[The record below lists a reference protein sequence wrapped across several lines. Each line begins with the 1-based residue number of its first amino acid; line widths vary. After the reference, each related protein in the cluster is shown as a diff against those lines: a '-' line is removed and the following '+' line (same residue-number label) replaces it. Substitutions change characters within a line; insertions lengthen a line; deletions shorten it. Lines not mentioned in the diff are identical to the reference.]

1 MRSLFR
7 FLLLTLVLA
16 ALLAGLA
23 LWRGLQNGRAA
34 QNGTDTPPARSAGTL
49 ASMDEEFVSLV
60 ASALPS
66 VVSIDALPADAVDPR
81 MRALRLLMGGGQG
94 DVPAQLGAGAV
105 VSAEGH
111 IVTNYHVIAGAAAVR
126 VYLSDGRILQARV
139 LGVDP
144 PSDIAI
150 LKVEAEGL
158 QPLPFG
164 DSDRVRIGQS
174 VFAIGNPLGL
184 QETVTQG
191 IISGK
196 GRRALSEAANEFFQT
211 DAAINRGNSGGP
223 LIDLKGALIGIT
235 SMVSAGGEG
244 IAFAI
249 PSNTVQRVFE
259 SIRDYGRFIRPW
271 FGAMVRPITPQVA
284 RQLGLADTRG
294 ALILGTYEDSPAAK
308 AGLQPGDVITSY
320 AGKPIVDHIDLR
332 NRVVETPIGDT
343 IDLTILRQGKSIP
356 GRATVTG
363 EPAR

>member
-7 FLLLTLVLA
+7 FFLVAVLLA
-16 ALLAGLA
+16 AFLAA
-23 LWRGLQNGRAA
+23 MAYWRGWQSR
-34 QNGTDTPPARSAGTL
+34 QSSTSAGPSGTL
-49 ASMDEEFVSLV
+49 AAMDEEFVNLV

-81 MRALRLLMGGGQG
+81 MRALRLLMGGQQG
-94 DVPAQLGAGAV
+94 EVPAQLGAGAV
-105 VSAEGH
+105 VSEEGH

-126 VYLSDGRILQARV
+126 VYLSDGRIFQAQV

-150 LKVEAEGL
+150 LKIEAEGL
-158 QPLPFG
+158 QPLPIG
-164 DSDRVRIGQS
+164 DSDRVRIGQG

-223 LIDLKGALIGIT
+223 LIDLQGSLIGIT

-249 PSNTVQRVFE
+249 PSNTVQRVFQ
-259 SIRDYGRFIRPW
+259 SIRDHGRFIRPW
-271 FGAMVRPITPQVA
+271 FGAMVRPLSTQVA

-294 ALILGTYEDSPAAK
+294 ALILGTYEDSPAAR

-332 NRVVETPIGDT
+332 NRVVETPIGNT
-343 IDLTILRQGKSIP
+343 IDLTILRKGKTITS
-356 GRATVTG
+356 RATVTG
-363 EPAR
+363 EPDR